1 MQEVTVV
8 PIGLADQRMLAPLMD
23 EEVECW
29 IAELGWD
36 YSPVRAILSSYMAQN
51 LLPGYV
57 ALDANRALGYA
68 YFLMYQTKGIIGTV
82 FAPKTLHQQ
91 KVADEILV
99 RCIQSIK
106 DAGHIQR
113 VEAQIMPF
121 QNLNLTAGFTR
132 HGFQSYTRY
141 FVELELEHYVPES
154 SPADA
159 TLISWDNAHLARAA
173 AVVLQSYQDQADALI
188 CSDYTTLG
196 GCESY
201 LHSLVQ
207 NPGCGSFFP
216 EGSFMAIGD
225 DGTPCGFVLGSLIS
239 ASAGMIPQIS
249 IHPSYQGRGLGIAL
263 MERALLQFRNRGLR
277 TVSLTVTKKNCRA
290 FEWYQ
295 RLGFRVRKEF
305 GAYVWERA

>member
-1 MQEVTVV
+1 MKIV
-8 PIGLADQRMLAPLMD
+8 PIGLADQRMLASLMD
-23 EEVECW
+23 EEVQCW

-36 YSPVRAILSSYMAQN
+36 YSAVRAILSSYIAQN

-57 ALDANRALGYA
+57 ALDAKRAVGYA

-82 FAPKTLHQQ
+82 FAPKTALQQ
-91 KVADEILV
+91 RAADEILA

-106 DAGHIQR
+106 DSGHIQR

-141 FVELELEHYVPES
+141 FMELDLESYVSEDRS
-154 SPADA
+154 ASVA
-159 TLISWDNAHLARAA
+159 LNLWDNAHLPRAA
-173 AVVLQSYQDQADALI
+173 AVVLQSYRDQTDALI
-188 CSDYTTLG
+188 CSDYATLS

-207 NPGCGSFFP
+207 NPGCGTFFP

-225 DGTPCGFVLGSLIS
+225 DGEPCGFVLGSRIS

-249 IHPSYQGRGLGIAL
+249 IHPRYQGQGLG
-263 MERALLQFRNRGLR
+263 MALLQRALHQFRSHGLR
-277 TVSLTVTKKNCRA
+277 TVGLTVTKKNCRA

-305 GAYVWERA
+305 GAYVWERS

>member
-1 MQEVTVV
+1 
-8 PIGLADQRMLAPLMD
+8 
-23 EEVECW
+23 
-29 IAELGWD
+29 
-36 YSPVRAILSSYMAQN
+36 
-51 LLPGYV
+51 
-57 ALDANRALGYA
+57 
-68 YFLMYQTKGIIGTV
+68 
-82 FAPKTLHQQ
+82 
-91 KVADEILV
+91 
-99 RCIQSIK
+99 
-106 DAGHIQR
+106 
-113 VEAQIMPF
+113 
-121 QNLNLTAGFTR
+121 
-132 HGFQSYTRY
+132 
-141 FVELELEHYVPES
+141 VELELENYVPES

-173 AVVLQSYQDQADALI
+173 AVVFQSYQDQADALI

-295 RLGFRVRKEF
+295 RLGFRVR
-305 GAYVWERA
+305 